1 MCDDPNRAKAEEAR
15 QLWADMRGLVEHED
29 TLVDHRLR
37 WLFTFN
43 GFLFAA
49 MGLSLSAEGGLLTSE
64 CREPDR
70 CGQMLQLLAGLRYAI
85 TVAGALSAV
94 ASLFGVMAA
103 QSAVRAARSDYM
115 RACAARGLPAGP
127 FAPIGRLRADMWG
140 VNIATWLPV
149 IVAAVWVALAMWA
162 WRLQAEA
169 AIGAGVATVLV
180 LVVLIFWR
188 TTTADT
194 VNEVRDAEDRR

>member
-1 MCDDPNRAKAEEAR
+1 MSDDPSRTKAEEAR
-15 QLWADMRGLVEHED
+15 QLWADMRVLVEHED

-64 CREPDR
+64 CRDPER

-85 TVAGALSAV
+85 TAAGAH
-94 ASLFGVMAA
+94 
-103 QSAVRAARSDYM
+103 SAVRAVRSDYVK
-115 RACAARGLPAGP
+115 ACKARGLPAGP
-127 FAPIGRLRADMWG
+127 FSPIGRLRADMWG

-149 IVAAVWVALAMWA
+149 IVAAVWVALAMWS
-162 WRLQAEA
+162 WRLQADM
-169 AIGAGVATVLV
+169 AIGAGVATIVL
-180 LVVLIFWR
+180 LLVLIFWR
-188 TTTADT
+188 TTAADT
-194 VNEVRDAEDRR
+194 VNDVRDVG

>member
-1 MCDDPNRAKAEEAR
+1 MSDDPNRTKALEVR

-49 MGLSLSAEGGLLTSE
+49 MGLSLSAEGGLLTSD

-115 RACAARGLPAGP
+115 RACAERGLPAGP

-194 VNEVRDAEDRR
+194 VNAVRDVEERR

>member
-1 MCDDPNRAKAEEAR
+1 MSDDLSRAKAEEAR

-64 CREPDR
+64 CRDPER

-85 TVAGALSAV
+85 TAAGALSAV

-103 QSAVRAARSDYM
+103 QSAVRAVRSDYVK
-115 RACAARGLPAGP
+115 ACKARGLPAGP

-162 WRLQAEA
+162 WRLQADM
-169 AIGAGVATVLV
+169 AIGAGVATIVL
-180 LVVLIFWR
+180 LLVLIFWR
-188 TTTADT
+188 TTAADT
-194 VNEVRDAEDRR
+194 VNDVRDVE

>member
-1 MCDDPNRAKAEEAR
+1 MSDESNRATAEEVR

-64 CREPDR
+64 CRDPDR

-149 IVAAVWVALAMWA
+149 IVAAVWVALSIWA

-169 AIGAGVATVLV
+169 AIGAGVATVLL

-194 VNEVRDAEDRR
+194 VNAVRDVEERR

>member
-1 MCDDPNRAKAEEAR
+1 MSDDPRRTKAEEAR

-49 MGLSLSAEGGLLTSE
+49 MGLSLSAEGGLLTSD
-64 CREPDR
+64 CRDPER

-85 TVAGALSAV
+85 TGAGALSAV

-103 QSAVRAARSDYM
+103 QSAVRAVRSDYVK
-115 RACAARGLPAGP
+115 ACAARGLPAGP
-127 FAPIGRLRADMWG
+127 FSPIGRLRADMWG

-149 IVAAVWVALAMWA
+149 IVAAVWVALAIWS
-162 WRLQAEA
+162 WRLQADM
-169 AIGAGVATVLV
+169 AIGAGVATIVL
-180 LVVLIFWR
+180 LLVLIFWR
-188 TTTADT
+188 TTAADT
-194 VNEVRDAEDRR
+194 VNDVRDVE

>member
-1 MCDDPNRAKAEEAR
+1 MSDDPNRTKALEVR

-49 MGLSLSAEGGLLTSE
+49 MGLSLSAEGGLLTSD

-115 RACAARGLPAGP
+115 RACAERGLPAGP

-194 VNEVRDAEDRR
+194 VNAVRYVEERR

>member
-1 MCDDPNRAKAEEAR
+1 MRDPATRAQAEEAR

-49 MGLSLSAEGGLLTSE
+49 MGLSLSAEGGLLTSDCGDPE
-64 CREPDR
+64 R

-103 QSAVRAARSDYM
+103 QSAVRAVRSDYVK
-115 RACAARGLPAGP
+115 ACTARGLPLGP

-149 IVAAVWVALAMWA
+149 IVAAVWVALAAWS
-162 WRLQAEA
+162 WRLQADV
-169 AIGAGVATVLV
+169 AIGAGVASVVVL
-180 LVVLIFWR
+180 LVLIFWR

-194 VNEVRDAEDRR
+194 VNDVRDAG